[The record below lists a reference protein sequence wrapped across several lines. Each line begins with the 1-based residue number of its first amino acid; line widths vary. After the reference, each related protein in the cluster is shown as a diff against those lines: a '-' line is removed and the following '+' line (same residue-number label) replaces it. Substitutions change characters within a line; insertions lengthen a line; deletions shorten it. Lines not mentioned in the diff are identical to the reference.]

1 MAIPGSTSEPVRAAG
16 RPQRLRLGD
25 ILVAQKVISPE
36 QLKLA
41 LDEQKRSGHR
51 LGRVLID
58 LGVTAELNIA
68 QALARQLNVGFFDL
82 QHHNFK
88 AQGALKLP
96 ASSGGRLRA

>member
-41 LDEQKRSGHR
+41 LDEQKRSCRR
-51 LGRVLID
+51 LGRALVD
-58 LGVTAELNIA
+58 MGVTAELNIA
-68 QALARQLNVGFFDL
+68 QALARQLNVGFVYL
-82 QHHNFK
+82 KHCNFK
-88 AQGALKLP
+88 GDVALKRP
-96 ASSGGRLRA
+96 SSLRSR